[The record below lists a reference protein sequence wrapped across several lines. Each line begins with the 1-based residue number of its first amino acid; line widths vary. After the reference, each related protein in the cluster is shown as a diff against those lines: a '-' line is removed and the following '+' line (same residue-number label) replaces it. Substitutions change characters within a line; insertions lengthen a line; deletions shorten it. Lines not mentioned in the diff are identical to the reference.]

1 MSILFL
7 QTLLI
12 EAAGESKLVFKYF
25 KRHASEMLPD
35 TILTHSGFKSSSTRS
50 VILLKL

>member
-12 EAAGESKLVFKYF
+12 EAAGESKVFFKYF
-25 KRHASEMLPD
+25 KWHASEMFLD
-35 TILTHSGFKSSSTRS
+35 STLTHSGFKSSSTRS